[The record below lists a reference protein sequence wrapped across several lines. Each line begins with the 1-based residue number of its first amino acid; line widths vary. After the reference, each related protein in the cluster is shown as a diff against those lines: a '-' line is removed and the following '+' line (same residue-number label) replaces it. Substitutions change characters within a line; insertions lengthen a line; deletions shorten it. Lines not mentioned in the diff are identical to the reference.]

1 MTREGRKPDLQVV
14 ASNDIDPAD
23 ELGWGEPWDF
33 YTPLITF
40 AIEMVKAGRFSED
53 RPEDRLA
60 LKIAKHCF
68 SKLSDS
74 EVDISN
80 ERLAP
85 LVNLYFRDRAAFEIE
100 FARRREPGFYDKP
113 KDDSQGELF

>member
-1 MTREGRKPDLQVV
+1 MTRAGKKPDLQVV
-14 ASNDIDPAD
+14 ASNDIDPGE

-33 YTPLITF
+33 NAPLITF
-40 AIEMVKAGRFSED
+40 AIEMVKADRFSED

-60 LKIAKHCF
+60 CKIAERGF
-68 SKLSDS
+68 SNLSGTEIDM
-74 EVDISN
+74 SN

-85 LVNLYFRDRAAFEIE
+85 LVDLYFRDRAAFEVE

>member
-1 MTREGRKPDLQVV
+1 MTRTGKKPDLQVV
-14 ASNDIDPAD
+14 ASNDIDPEE
-23 ELGWGEPWDF
+23 ELGWGESWDF
-33 YTPLITF
+33 NAPLITF

-60 LKIAKHCF
+60 RKIAKRGY
-68 SKLSDS
+68 SKPSDT
-74 EVDISN
+74 EIDISN
-80 ERLAP
+80 ERLVP
-85 LVNLYFRDRAAFEIE
+85 LVDLYFRDREAFEIE